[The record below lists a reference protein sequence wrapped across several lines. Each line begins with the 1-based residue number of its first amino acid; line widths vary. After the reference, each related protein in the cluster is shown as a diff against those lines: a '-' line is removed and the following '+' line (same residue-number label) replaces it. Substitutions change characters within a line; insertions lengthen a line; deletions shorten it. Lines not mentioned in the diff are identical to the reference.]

1 MSSQWFAVIFGSLT
15 VFGIKFAGAVLPDK
29 WLSHPRILRI
39 NTLIPVALLSA
50 LVAVQSATTK
60 TKLVID
66 HRLAGV
72 AVALIALKLRAPFPV
87 VVVGAALTSALIY
100 RVSA

>member
-1 MSSQWFAVIFGSLT
+1 MSSQWIAVICGSFL
-15 VFGIKFAGAVLPDK
+15 VFAIKYLGAIVPER
-29 WLSHPRILRI
+29 WLAHPRILRI

-60 TKLVID
+60 TRLVID

-100 RVSA
+100 RYR